1 MGAAPEFAPSAHDP
15 SSTSVGY
22 GRTSAAT
29 CCRCRSSSTDQ
40 HSADLAVHA
49 APWPYSTTHGSA
61 SMQACMRSGLGCDAM
76 LLASARGRREAG
88 RLSAGWYGTLGGMQ
102 PWRMLRGPPVAPAEE
117 TAPPHRPGATAASA
131 CTCTRHSCRTL
142 SIIIPVRHRGRSA
155 STITPSRSPPKLQQ
169 ANPAAAA
176 EAAAHL
182 YCVRSKAG
190 ERPSLTIA
198 CSACATAPSSAA

>member
-1 MGAAPEFAPSAHDP
+1 
-15 SSTSVGY
+15 
-22 GRTSAAT
+22 
-29 CCRCRSSSTDQ
+29 
-40 HSADLAVHA
+40 
-49 APWPYSTTHGSA
+49 
-61 SMQACMRSGLGCDAM
+61 M

-155 STITPSRSPPKLQQ
+155 STITPSRPPPQLQPPSSSKQTRRSAAVGGRRTCIACGRRQ
-169 ANPAAAA
+169 ARGHRSRSRAARARPRRAA
-176 EAAAHL
+176 RHRHRRRRSVGRSLSHFAAVLFARQ
-182 YCVRSKAG
+182 RSGLIWAATTSVTWRACRRALG
-190 ERPSLTIA
+190 AA
-198 CSACATAPSSAA
+198 CSAGRRHS